1 MIKKHSKIAI
11 IGLGYVGLPLAKEFS
26 KIFKVIGYD
35 TNIKRLKN
43 LKNKNKNLFFTNN
56 QNILRTPKIFIVC
69 VPTPINRNKTPELSP
84 LKNATKTISKFLK
97 VEILSFLSQQ
107 FIQV

>member
-35 TNIKRLKN
+35 TNIKKIKKLK
-43 LKNKNKNLFFTNN
+43 KIKNKNLFFTNN
-56 QNILRTPKIFIVC
+56 RNILRTPKIFIVC
-69 VPTPINRNKTPELSP
+69 VPTPINKNKTPELIP

-97 VEILSFLSQQ
+97 I
-107 FIQV
+107 